1 MHTRE
6 LCIHA
11 YLVIS
16 LISILGIKAGCVSVD
31 SCCTAEMRIQQTRV
45 IVEVRQRHF
54 TSPCFSAYNYT
65 AVSVWM
71 APRKINSLHCYI

>member
-1 MHTRE
+1 MHNY
-6 LCIHA
+6 A

-31 SCCTAEMRIQQTRV
+31 SCCTAEWRIHQTRV

-54 TSPCFSAYNYT
+54 TSNY
-65 AVSVWM
+65 VLE
-71 APRKINSLHCYI
+71 SLFFFLYITVVALLIDVLLLYA